1 MFFFIKR
8 KNNAFLFPESNI
20 TSVLSYNIIK
30 MYYIVYNMISIVR
43 HIFFYK
49 CDKKN
54 SFFIVFDIELF
65 FQVNENVQY

>member
-1 MFFFIKR
+1 
-8 KNNAFLFPESNI
+8 
-20 TSVLSYNIIK
+20 

-65 FQVNENVQY
+65 FQVNNQWKCSMLINFE